1 MTTEELILQAAR
13 KVFTQKGMDGS
24 RMQEIADEAGI
35 NKALLHYYFRSKEK
49 LFEKIFAEGLKQLLP
64 KVQLSIEKSEGICD
78 FVHYF
83 IGNYLDLIK
92 ELPYLPHFVL
102 HEINR
107 DPTIIVNIIKGQGLP
122 FALLQSLIDKDVAAG
137 KIKPIQLEHLMV
149 NMVSMVL
156 FPVIA
161 RPIIQSVL
169 FGNDENKFNDFLEE
183 RKSVLIPFVLLAI
196 GAKTN

>member
-13 KVFTQKGMDGS
+13 KVFTQKGMEGS

-49 LFEKIFAEGLKQLLP
+49 LFEQIFAEGLKQLLP

-78 FVHYF
+78 FVNYF
-83 IGNYLDLIK
+83 IENYLAMIK

-107 DPTIIVNIIKGQGLP
+107 DPSKIVNIIKGQGLP
-122 FALLQSLIDKDVAAG
+122 FAKLQSLIDKDVAAG
-137 KIKPIQLEHLMV
+137 KIKPLQLEHLMV

-161 RPIIQSVL
+161 RPIIQAVL
-169 FGNDENKFNDFLEE
+169 FNNNEDKFTSFLEE
-183 RKSVLIPFVLLAI
+183 RKSVLIPFVLQAI